1 MGETSIEVALRDG
14 RGKQSNRKLR
24 AAGRIPAVVYGHGN
38 DPVALSLDPVQLE
51 RKIRASHAGMNT
63 LFDLTGEGSVSG
75 RTVLVKSL
83 QREPVRGA
91 LVHADL
97 YEISA
102 SEKIQVSVPIH
113 LEGEAAGVVMGGLI
127 EHVLRELEISC
138 LPGSIPDEVV
148 ANVAPLEVG
157 DSLHVSDLPLPDGV
171 ELVTD
176 AALSVVSVILPRA
189 AESQSAEETEEET
202 AEGAE
207 AAEKPA
213 EGEGD

>member
-1 MGETSIEVALRDG
+1 MGEVSIEVALRDG

-83 QREPVRGA
+83 QREPVRGG

-97 YEISA
+97 YEISV
-102 SEKIQVSVPIH
+102 SENIQVSVPIH
-113 LEGEAAGVVMGGLI
+113 LAGEAAGVVMGGVI

-138 LPGSIPDEVV
+138 LPGSIPDEFV
-148 ANVAPLEVG
+148 ADVSSLEVG
-157 DSLHVSDLPLPDGV
+157 DSLHVSDLALPQGV

-189 AESQSAEETEEET
+189 TETQEAEEKQEET

-207 AAEKPA
+207 ADEKPEEA
-213 EGEGD
+213 AAD